1 MVGNSSK
8 RFFDDENLNKIL
20 YQLKSI
26 INDVCRHRR
35 NEIDLA
41 NIANDYMEY
50 FNKDQN
56 YSSFDIE
63 RKKEVAFS
71 VLRSY
76 KDYVHMH
83 KKKLLIDFNKI
94 IDKEKLDSSKKKILL
109 ETDILGNPEY
119 LMCWDVYT
127 SKNLKGLKGYLISGK
142 KRYNNEK
149 GSNKGRYRNL
159 NKNNDIGNILT
170 NGTINIEAVK
180 ILYSELIA
188 YKLGTYDYSG
198 LYIPPTIQYKKLGG
212 RSKISKKKSVKKK
225 LVKKTSVKKKSV
237 KKKST
242 PKKKK
247 SVKKTSATKKKKSVK
262 KVSDKRI
269 GIYKHKG
276 HTHRTKKALNSC
288 TQ

>member
-1 MVGNSSK
+1 M
-8 RFFDDENLNKIL
+8 
-20 YQLKSI
+20 KSI
-26 INDVCRHRR
+26 INDVCKHRR
-35 NEIDLA
+35 IEIDLA
-41 NIANDYMEY
+41 NIANEYMEY
-50 FNKDQN
+50 FNKDPN
-56 YSSFDIE
+56 YKLFDIE

-76 KDYVHMH
+76 KDYVHKH

-94 IDKEKLDSSKKKILL
+94 IDKEKLDYSKKKILL

-149 GSNKGRYRNL
+149 GSNKGRYRSL
-159 NKNNDIGNILT
+159 NKKYYTGNILT
-170 NGTINIEAVK
+170 DNGTINIEAVEN
-180 ILYSELIA
+180 LYSELIA
-188 YKLGTYDYSG
+188 YKLGTYDKSG
-198 LYIPPTIQYKKLGG
+198 LYTPPTIQYEKLGG

-225 LVKKTSVKKKSV
+225 SVKKTSATKKKKSV
-237 KKKST
+237 KKMST
-242 PKKKK
+242 TKKKK
-247 SVKKTSATKKKKSVK
+247 SVKKTSSTKKKKSVK